1 MGDGMLDFLKRLRPG
16 IAAQSVILRRQVP
29 VRFDEPLRSWLGGL
43 PQMPEGMEWPRT
55 DDGAPMHFLAQVA
68 CADLPPGMWSGR
80 GPRDGWLLA
89 FVDMHGLLDGDGDE
103 GAVSV
108 LHIPALG
115 PERQPPDDMGCVR
128 HAMGDSIGYYTPVQ
142 RPGVPKLW
150 RRWPVDLVVQ
160 DVPAPD
166 DEGHWLPAPATGLY
180 DGPAE
185 KGYLGRMDGID
196 PRPLTWR
203 GALYLV
209 EGIIAELANPRR
221 VIVLRDAP
229 QPEPGW
235 LAARIAKDETNL
247 ARHQENIA
255 QYTDRMNAAPSA
267 EARAVW
273 EGHLAKE
280 AAAAAVHR
288 KNLDDLA
295 AWTGPGAEAALA
307 EEFRKTAAAYLDWRA
322 AQADVLAGLQAMI
335 LAQDLEA
342 VLAPA
347 DWAALRAR
355 LAAPGPVHWQK
366 WDLWHLKVR
375 RNLLDHAGK
384 WAEFALREDVLD
396 LYTRDAA
403 SRAAIPPEVLPQ
415 LERKLRHV
423 EPGEAL
429 HRMGGPRDPVQSPA
443 EPGDGELLFQFGSD
457 LAFGWMWGDVGA
469 LYIYLSAADLKAG
482 RFARA
487 TGSLEGH

>member
-1 MGDGMLDFLKRLRPG
+1 MLDFLKRLRSGPG
-16 IAAQSVILRRQVP
+16 VAAQSVILRRQVP
-29 VRFDEPLRSWLGGL
+29 VRFDEPVRSWLGGL

-55 DDGAPMHFLAQVA
+55 DDGAPLHFLAQIA

-89 FVDMHGLLDGDGDE
+89 FVDLFSLLDGDGDE
-103 GAVSV
+103 GPVSV

-115 PERQPPDDMGCVR
+115 PERQPPDDMACVR
-128 HAMGDSIGYYTPVQ
+128 HAMGDSIGYYTPIQ

-150 RRWPVDLVVQ
+150 RRWPVDIVVQ

-166 DEGHWLPAPATGLY
+166 DEGRWLPAPVTGLY

-185 KGYLGRMDGID
+185 KGYLGRFDGID
-196 PRPLTWR
+196 PRPFTWR

-209 EGIIAELANPRR
+209 QGLMERMADNRSFAIQP
-221 VIVLRDAP
+221 DAP
-229 QPEPGW
+229 KPDPGW
-235 LAARIAKDETNL
+235 LAARIAQDEKNL
-247 ARHQENIA
+247 ATHLGNIDT
-255 QYTDRMNAAPSA
+255 YTTRLNDAPA
-267 EARAVW
+267 EARAMW
-273 EGHLAKE
+273 EGYIATERK
-280 AAAAAVHR
+280 AAGIHQ

-295 AWTGPGAEAALA
+295 GWTEADLVA
-307 EEFRKTAAAYLDWRA
+307 EFRKTSAAYLDWRA
-322 AQADVLAGLQAMI
+322 AQGDVLAGLQAMI
-335 LAQDLEA
+335 MAQYLDSL
-342 VLAPA
+342 LAPA

-355 LAAPGPVHWQK
+355 LAAPGPVIWQK
-366 WDLWHLKVR
+366 WDLWQLKVR
-375 RNLLDHAGK
+375 RSLLDHAGK
-384 WAEFALREDVLD
+384 WAEFAMREDVLD

-403 SRAAIPPEVLPQ
+403 ARAAIPPEALAQ

-423 EPGEAL
+423 EPGDAL
-429 HRMGGPRDPVQSPA
+429 HRMGGPRDPVQSIA

-457 LAFGWMWGDVGA
+457 YAFGWMWGDVGA

-487 TGSLEGH
+487 AGSLEGH